1 MELSGRSI
9 VLDTGLTREEAST
22 LGAIRNKKKLLALQR
37 RLNPNTKGSKHTA
50 IPRMVGR
57 GPGPAELDRELEE
70 MGAPFDADVRVRAR
84 SHASIREGRD
94 ASRAKSRERSRG
106 VNCQPRL
113 NVCFMPARPFHFNAL
128 AGAESMGD
136 DSRSRSRSHSRT
148 PSRMDLSVHSEVTKK
163 HLLKLADKSVRVSNA
178 IFSFSSSSC
187 FMMSLQSEMVYYSG
201 AKTQGPE
208 EDEQLQRR
216 RQHRRRHQ
224 TQALE
229 HWQARNRQN

>member
-1 MELSGRSI
+1 MDADILSRIDDLDREEEERLVELSGRSI

-70 MGAPFDADVRVRAR
+70 MGAPFDSDVRVRAR

-106 VNCQPRL
+106 VNRHPRL
-113 NVCFMPARPFHFNAL
+113 NVCFMPAPPFHFNDTL

-178 IFSFSSSSC
+178 FFSFSLSSC
-187 FMMSLQSEMVYYSG
+187 YDVV
-201 AKTQGPE
+201 TI
-208 EDEQLQRR
+208 
-216 RQHRRRHQ
+216 
-224 TQALE
+224 
-229 HWQARNRQN
+229 